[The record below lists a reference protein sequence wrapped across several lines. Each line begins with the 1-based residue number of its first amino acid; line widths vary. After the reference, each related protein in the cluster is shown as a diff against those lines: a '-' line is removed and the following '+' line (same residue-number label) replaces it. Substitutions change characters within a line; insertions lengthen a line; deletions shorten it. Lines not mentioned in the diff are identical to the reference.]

1 MKKFTPYILW
11 FVAGAILGF
20 IADNLLG
27 ALWIQLGWRQ
37 PIANWLASHG
47 FSALA
52 SYWGLVWIRLPV
64 WIIAAIVGICG
75 GIFIRRQPIP
85 SLLIFGIGF
94 VVMPVVATAIA
105 GFSPTVFGLGVWF
118 KATMWDCISIVLL
131 LAFAFL
137 GFRFREHKKHAA

>member
-94 VVMPVVATAIA
+94 IVMPILVTAVA
-105 GFSPTVFGLGVWF
+105 GFSPVAFGIGVLL
-118 KATMWDCISIVLL
+118 TSLLWDCVSIALL

-137 GFRFREHKKHAA
+137 GFRFREHEKHAA